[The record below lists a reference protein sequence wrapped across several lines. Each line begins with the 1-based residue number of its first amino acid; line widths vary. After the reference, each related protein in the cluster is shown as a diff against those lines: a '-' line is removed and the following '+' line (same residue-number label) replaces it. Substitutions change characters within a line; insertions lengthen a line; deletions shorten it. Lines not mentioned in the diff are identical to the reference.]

1 MEYPYVQRLPKFE
14 YLTPRTVDEAVFMLS
29 QHRGEARVIAG
40 GTDLL
45 HKMKRREET
54 PRYLI
59 GLKNIPRLDY
69 IDYDEAQGLRFGP
82 LVTMHA
88 IEASPLIRDKFPI
101 LFQAA
106 SLIGSA
112 QIRNLGTVVGNISSA
127 VPSADMAP
135 GLIVL
140 GSKLKIANI
149 KGERFIPVENF
160 FTGPSVSILAPDE
173 LVVEVQVPNPPPYS
187 GMVYIKHTIRAAM
200 ELAIVG
206 VATMVTFQDG
216 VCSEIKI
223 ALGAVAPTPIRA
235 TKAETVLKGKQFS
248 TKLVKEASK
257 TASDEARPISDIRAS
272 AEYRK
277 EMVRIL
283 SERTLNKAREEIK

>member
-14 YLTPRTVDEAVFMLS
+14 YLTPRTLDEAIFMLS
-29 QHRGEARVIAG
+29 RHRGEARVIAG

-54 PRYLI
+54 PRYLV

-69 IDYDEAQGLRFGP
+69 IDYDESQGLRFGP
-82 LVTMHA
+82 LVTIHA
-88 IEASPLIRDKFPI
+88 IETSSFIRHKFPI
-101 LFQAA
+101 LSQAA
-106 SLIGSA
+106 SSMASA

-135 GLIVL
+135 GLMVL
-140 GSKLKIANI
+140 GGKLKIANI
-149 KGERFIPVENF
+149 KGERLIHVEDF
-160 FTGPSVSILAPDE
+160 FAGPSVSVLAPDE
-173 LVVEVQVPNPPPYS
+173 LVVEVQVPNPPPNS

-206 VATMVTFQDG
+206 VATMVAFQNG

-235 TKAETVLKGKQFS
+235 NRAETVLKGRPFS
-248 TKLVKEASK
+248 TKLVKEASQ

-277 EMVRIL
+277 EMIRIL
-283 SERTLNKAREEIK
+283 SERALNKAREEVK

>member
-14 YLTPRTVDEAVFMLS
+14 YLTPKTLNEAVFMLS
-29 QHRGEARVIAG
+29 QHRDEARVIAG

-45 HKMKRREET
+45 HKMKKREET
-54 PRYLI
+54 PKYLI

-69 IDYDEAQGLRFGP
+69 IDYDKAKGLRFGP
-82 LVTMHA
+82 LVTIHA

-101 LFQAA
+101 LSQAA
-106 SLIGSA
+106 SSMASA

-140 GSKLKIANI
+140 GGKLKIANI
-149 KGERFIPVENF
+149 KGERLIPVEDF
-160 FTGPSVSILAPDE
+160 FTGPSVSVLAPDE

-206 VATMVTFQDG
+206 VATMVGFQNG
-216 VCSEIKI
+216 VCNEIKI

-235 TKAETVLKGKQFS
+235 TKAETVLKGKPFS
-248 TKLVKEASK
+248 TKLVKEASEK
-257 TASDEARPISDIRAS
+257 ASDEARPISDIRAS

-283 SERTLNKAREEIK
+283 SGRALNKAREEVK